1 VTTNGAVDE
10 QFIVIDF
17 EYAAPNPRGY
27 DIANHFHEWRAN
39 YHHPTLSHSL
49 QPHYPYPS
57 IEQRNNYYRAYLS
70 IDIGDHREK
79 VNASKDVSQD
89 RVDALERE
97 VRLWSPACSV
107 FWSIWGI
114 VQAEE
119 QVAGLLDGTGE
130 IDFDYLV
137 GSTLRQR
144 ESLTTR
150 HTQRSVWRC
159 SGARPPSWALST
171 RWQVRQSY

>member
-1 VTTNGAVDE
+1 MRKGVPPHHQVRRTKIRYAAH
-10 QFIVIDF
+10 QQYIVIDF

-70 IDIGDHREK
+70 IDVGDHRET
-79 VNASKDVSQD
+79 VGASKDVPQD

-119 QVAGLLDGTGE
+119 QIAGLVAGNEET
-130 IDFDYLV
+130 DFDYLV
-137 GSTLRQR
+137 GA
-144 ESLTTR
+144 
-150 HTQRSVWRC
+150 
-159 SGARPPSWALST
+159 ARARLLI
-171 RWQVRQSY
+171 